1 MRFVLE
7 YLYLVH
13 GLPEMQSMVIEYMSI
28 VFPLWW
34 GFRPIVIH
42 EPDPITPRVLGACPP
57 RPAQIPSPAS
67 LEAPRIQVLAR

>member
-13 GLPEMQSMVIEYMSI
+13 GLPEMQSMVIEYMS
-28 VFPLWW
+28 L
-34 GFRPIVIH
+34 IVIH
-42 EPDPITPRVLGACPP
+42 EPGSIPPRVPGACPP
-57 RPAQIPSPAS
+57 RPARIPSPAS